1 MVQNWEN
8 FMDPA
13 GGAYETSFATGGA
26 SIMAGLGIDLVAR
39 RAVDNF
45 TKISA
50 GDRIGLGRRFY
61 GVGTFREG
69 GLQPYSSYGRGGRLT
84 GPRLFGEPSRVVGQT
99 IPGVGKIGTDGNFK
113 PRVYPA
119 GKQGMLQRRQ
129 EINKYIKQTE
139 GRLKKRYAG
148 TSSLLKGLSW
158 TLVATGV
165 MMAVEGATTPG
176 TVSRQAM
183 LSDQRAMGVGQG
195 PMDSQQAYTQRQR
208 ALMAIHDSQL
218 GIRNVI
224 GNEAGHL
231 HR

>member
-26 SIMAGLGIDLVAR
+26 SIMAGLGIDLIAR

-45 TKISA
+45 TKISV
-50 GDRIGLGRRFY
+50 GDRRGLAKRFF
-61 GVGTFREG
+61 GVGTYREG
-69 GLQPYSSYGRGGRLT
+69 GVQRVPRKGGVL
-84 GPRLFGEPSRVVGQT
+84 GESLFGEPNYQT
-99 IPGVGKIGTDGNFK
+99 IKGNEK
-113 PRVYPA
+113 LYPP
-119 GKQGMLQRRQ
+119 GKQGGVMMK
-129 EINKYIKQTE
+129 EDFNKYVKQTE
-139 GRLKKRYAG
+139 GRLKKRYTG
-148 TSSLLKGLSW
+148 TSNLLKGLSW

-183 LSDQRAMGVGQG
+183 LSDQRAMGGGQG

>member
-8 FMDPA
+8 FMSPT
-13 GGAYETSFATGGA
+13 GGQNETPFATGGA
-26 SIMAGLGIDLVAR
+26 SILAGFGIDLFAR
-39 RAVDNF
+39 RQIGLF
-45 TKISA
+45 SKISNK
-50 GDRIGLGRRFY
+50 DITGL
-61 GVGTFREG
+61 
-69 GLQPYSSYGRGGRLT
+69 
-84 GPRLFGEPSRVVGQT
+84 
-99 IPGVGKIGTDGNFK
+99 K
-113 PRVYPA
+113 
-119 GKQGMLQRRQ
+119 RRQ
-129 EINKYIKQTE
+129 LNTSAYTGYGSGTPMNMSWRQSLSAPSQVPGTGYRSATEFQKEFNRYKGQVTNRLNKK
-139 GRLKKRYAG
+139 YAG
-148 TSSLLKGLSW
+148 TSSMLKGLSW

-165 MMAVEGATTPG
+165 MMMVEGASTPG

-183 LSDQRAMGVGQG
+183 MADQKAVGGQG

>member
-26 SIMAGLGIDLVAR
+26 SIMAGLGIDLVGR

-45 TKISA
+45 TKLSA
-50 GDRIGLGRRFY
+50 ADKKGLAKRFY
-61 GVGTFREG
+61 GVGLSRPG
-69 GLQPYSSYGRGGRLT
+69 GPIKLSTIS
-84 GPRLFGEPSRVVGQT
+84 FGM
-99 IPGVGKIGTDGNFK
+99 TDGGYGMGTRRTTGVFVGSGTAGPSAQQK
-113 PRVYPA
+113 FYPS
-119 GKQGMLQRRQ
+119 GKTGGVLMK
-129 EINKYIKQTE
+129 EDFNKYIKQTE
-139 GRLKKRYAG
+139 RGLKKRYAG
-148 TSSLLKGLSW
+148 TSNLLKGLSW

-183 LSDQRAMGVGQG
+183 LSDQRAMGGGQG

>member
-8 FMDPA
+8 FMSPT
-13 GGAYETSFATGGA
+13 GGQNETPFATGGA
-26 SIMAGLGIDLVAR
+26 SILAGFGIDLFAR
-39 RAVDNF
+39 RQMGLF
-45 TKISA
+45 SKISNRDSSNLYKRHINTTNLSLRT
-50 GDRIGLGRRFY
+50 GGY
-61 GVGTFREG
+61 GTF
-69 GLQPYSSYGRGGRLT
+69 
-84 GPRLFGEPSRVVGQT
+84 
-99 IPGVGKIGTDGNFK
+99 
-113 PRVYPA
+113 PA
-119 GKQGMLQRRQ
+119 GTSYMQATSAKETGKLFRQ
-129 EINKYIKQTE
+129 DFAKYKGQVTN
-139 GRLKKRYAG
+139 RLSKRYAG
-148 TSSLLKGLSW
+148 TSSMLRGLSW

-165 MMAVEGATTPG
+165 MMMVEGASTPG

-183 LSDQRAMGVGQG
+183 MADQKAVGGQG